1 MTVDL
6 DIETHYTTRHDEAA
20 RLSSTLKGR
29 LEAIRVRD
37 LLGRYLP
44 EPPATVADI
53 GGGPGIHASW
63 LAEQGYSVE
72 LLDPVER
79 HIEQATAAGI
89 TAVQGDARRL
99 PWENEYFDAVLLAGP
114 MYHLPEAAD
123 RRLALREAIRV
134 LRPGGF
140 IAVIAINRAANL
152 IGSTLANKLLQRQGI
167 VTDILETGFSPD
179 NERMAQTTYHTV
191 TQLRTELV
199 SAGLRS
205 VTVHGLTGPGGW
217 LTVTIDAHY
226 GGGLGKEP
234 DDRCG
239 GVAEDSSDRGGGV
252 AEELDAVL
260 PASLCE
266 PDPLQTALECSRL
279 ADRFPE
285 LVPSSSLL
293 FAVGQ
298 RV

>member
-226 GGGLGKEP
+226 GGGVGKES

-239 GVAEDSSDRGGGV
+239 GVEEESDP
-252 AEELDAVL
+252 AL

-279 ADRFPE
+279 ADRLPE

>member
-1 MTVDL
+1 
-6 DIETHYTTRHDEAA
+6 
-20 RLSSTLKGR
+20 
-29 LEAIRVRD
+29 
-37 LLGRYLP
+37 
-44 EPPATVADI
+44 
-53 GGGPGIHASW
+53 
-63 LAEQGYSVE
+63 
-72 LLDPVER
+72 
-79 HIEQATAAGI
+79 
-89 TAVQGDARRL
+89 
-99 PWENEYFDAVLLAGP
+99 
-114 MYHLPEAAD
+114 
-123 RRLALREAIRV
+123 
-134 LRPGGF
+134 
-140 IAVIAINRAANL
+140 VIAINRAANL

-167 VTDILETGFSPD
+167 VTDILETGFSAD

-191 TQLRTELV
+191 TQLRTELS

-226 GGGLGKEP
+226 GGCGGVGKES

-239 GVAEDSSDRGGGV
+239 GMGTEASP
-252 AEELDAVL
+252 AL
-260 PASLCE
+260 PDSLCE